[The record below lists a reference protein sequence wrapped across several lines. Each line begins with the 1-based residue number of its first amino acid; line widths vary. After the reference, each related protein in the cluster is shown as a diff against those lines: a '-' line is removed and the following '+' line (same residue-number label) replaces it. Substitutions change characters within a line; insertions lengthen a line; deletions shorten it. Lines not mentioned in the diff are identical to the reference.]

1 MPQNANTIITVLP
14 FIFMLILFYVFI
26 MIPERK
32 RKSKYNAMLESLKIN
47 DEVLTRGGILGKVV
61 KIQEDFIIIESG
73 PDRTKLKLQ
82 KNALA
87 SILNEVAEVKL
98 EK

>member
-1 MPQNANTIITVLP
+1 MPQSGNPIITVLP

-32 RKSKYNAMLESLKIN
+32 RKIKYNTMLESLKVN
-47 DEVLTRGGILGKVV
+47 DEILTRGGIVGKVV

-73 PDRTKLKLQ
+73 PDRTKLKLK

-87 SILNEVAEVKL
+87 SILNELSVDKT
-98 EK
+98 